1 VEALSG
7 KDRRTE
13 GALNRRITALILG
26 FCFTSVAAAVLPLWP
41 GIQEHLPVGGLGR
54 EEALGTY
61 ALFLLGFLGFL
72 FPLGISRREDGDPVL
87 PWFWVGGFMLAFAG
101 VPLFV
106 LAYIA
111 GVHLKGVFCILLWGG
126 VIHGGVLLVVRVL
139 GFRARYAIPPLAYV
153 LAVVLPADG
162 DFAGLLGESR
172 PNLSP
177 FALVLDVARRTA
189 EPKLLVPA
197 ALVLLLYG
205 FIVLGPRWRAHKKAL
220 AASVLVLAC
229 CALGA
234 ATFRASAAPAA
245 RVFLGTDHWIV
256 PGRVLPLR
264 LEAPAGSRMEIR
276 LGPADPWVWTP
287 EVGGPDAVW
296 IYPRPSSA
304 GDQLRVTV
312 DGSPLEVP
320 ALEVLPGGRSLVL
333 TVGEGAA
340 RAAREGGVTAED
352 TEFLSLK
359 RSELPRSMTA
369 YEVYGAIVAEETF
382 WESLPEAPRR
392 AIEASVAAGGRLLLL
407 NAHRAYDRRVGE
419 GRLLGAVA
427 GQGPVSLRPV
437 SRQAPLHEENLYSN
451 FGVPDWGRVDMT
463 GLILFLL
470 AYHVVFYLIFL
481 LPLLIDARKSMA
493 VYLTSVGFVLAL
505 EILGG
510 WWGLKVVFLRE
521 NQTVEQDF
529 SVDVLGRDA
538 AGRPLV
544 HALQLCG
551 FASFNG
557 QPIAADFETENNPV
571 FVPRFAGQNPGRVN
585 LRNGGRRLHL
595 PALPLDRF
603 QNKQVVRLDRVFPSP
618 LDFLQSG
625 DSLRLDLRG
634 GVADV
639 LGLQTARRVGGF
651 VRRSGRLHAVTL
663 RDGTWVIDPQPAPL
677 SWSGVLPESY
687 RGEALP
693 FIRWALGRAVSPR
706 EDVLV
711 VILEDTGRL
720 KPPGQELLNR
730 SIAHL
735 LMIPLEP

>member
-1 VEALSG
+1 MEASSG

-13 GALNRRITALILG
+13 GTLNRRITALILG

-41 GIQEHLPVGGLGR
+41 GIQDHLPVGGLGR

-72 FPLGISRREDGDPVL
+72 FPLGIGRRDDGDPVL

-101 VPLFV
+101 VPLYV

-162 DFAGLLGESR
+162 EFAALLGGSR
-172 PNLSP
+172 PSLSP
-177 FALVLDVARRTA
+177 FAIVLDVARRAA
-189 EPKLLVPA
+189 EPQLLIPG
-197 ALVLLLYG
+197 VLAVLLYG
-205 FIVLGPRWRAHKKAL
+205 FIVFGPRWRTNKKVL
-220 AASVLVLAC
+220 AASILGLAFL
-229 CALGA
+229 ASGA
-234 ATFRASAAPAA
+234 GVPRPLAAPAA
-245 RVFLGTDHWIV
+245 RIVLGTDHWIV
-256 PGRVLPLR
+256 AGRVLPLR
-264 LEAPAGSRMEIR
+264 LEATAGARMEIR
-276 LGPADPWVWTP
+276 LGSADPWVWSPT
-287 EVGGPDAVW
+287 VGGPKAVW
-296 IYPRPSSA
+296 ICPRPSSE

-312 DGSPLEVP
+312 DGRPLEVP

-340 RAAREGGVTAED
+340 RAARDGGISARDAVFVA
-352 TEFLSLK
+352 LK
-359 RSELPRSMTA
+359 PEELPRSMTA
-369 YEVYGAIVAEETF
+369 YEVYGAIVSDETF

-419 GRLLGAVA
+419 GRLLGAVP
-427 GQGPVSLRPV
+427 GKTPVTLRTV
-437 SRQAPLHEENLYSN
+437 SRQAPMHEENLYSD
-451 FGVPDWGRVDMT
+451 FAVPNWGRVDMT

-481 LPLLIDARKSMA
+481 LPLLIDARKSMG
-493 VYLTSVGFVLAL
+493 VYLTSVGFVLTL

-551 FASFNG
+551 LASFNG
-557 QPIAADFETENNPV
+557 QPISADFDMENNPV
-571 FVPRFAGQNPGRVN
+571 FVPRFAGQNPGRVE

-618 LDFLQSG
+618 VDYIQQD
-625 DSLRLDLRG
+625 DSVRLDLRG
-634 GVADV
+634 GVSDV

-651 VRRSGRLHAVTL
+651 VRRSGRLHAVAL
-663 RDGTWVIDPQPAPL
+663 RGGTWVIDPEPAPL
-677 SWSGVLPESY
+677 SWSGVLPEAY

-693 FIRWALGRAVSPR
+693 FVRWALGRAVSPR

-711 VILEDTGRL
+711 LILEDGGRL
-720 KPPGQELLNR
+720 KPPGEELLNR

-735 LMIPLEP
+735 LMIPLDP